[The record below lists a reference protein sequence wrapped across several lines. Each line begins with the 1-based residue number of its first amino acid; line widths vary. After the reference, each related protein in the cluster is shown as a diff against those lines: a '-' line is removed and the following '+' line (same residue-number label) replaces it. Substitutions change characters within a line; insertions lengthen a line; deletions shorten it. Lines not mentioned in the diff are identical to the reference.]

1 MKKFSWKDFGSE
13 FLGGIVEL
21 LIMLPILGLG
31 WLVIRLMPDNLAE
44 FLNYD
49 IELVGFGLVFIAAI
63 VFFIIKGIIN
73 KIRK

>member
-1 MKKFSWKDFGSE
+1 VKKFRWKEFGSE
-13 FLGGIVEL
+13 LLGGLMEL

-31 WLVIRLMPDNLAE
+31 WLVIWLMPDSLAE

-63 VFFIIKGIIN
+63 IFFIIKSIIN

>member
-1 MKKFSWKDFGSE
+1 MKKFSWKEFGSE
-13 FLGGIVEL
+13 LLGGLMEL

-31 WLVIRLMPDNLAE
+31 WLVIWLMPDSLAE

-63 VFFIIKGIIN
+63 IFF
-73 KIRK
+73 

>member
-1 MKKFSWKDFGSE
+1 VKKFSWKEFGSE
-13 FLGGIVEL
+13 LLGGLMEL

-31 WLVIRLMPDNLAE
+31 WLVIWLMPDSLAE

-63 VFFIIKGIIN
+63 IFL
-73 KIRK
+73 